1 MILEIYL
8 AFGNQIN
15 ENLTKNMYIIMNISH
30 ISSRVV
36 QNGRLTNS
44 NHRSYKIEFDAT
56 DTIQKSVGPRFAVLS
71 RIFAK
76 FETST
81 KQV

>member
-1 MILEIYL
+1 MKILM
-8 AFGNQIN
+8 
-15 ENLTKNMYIIMNISH
+15 KNMYIILFIFL
-30 ISSRVV
+30 IFLPELFK
-36 QNGRLTNS
+36 NGRLTSS